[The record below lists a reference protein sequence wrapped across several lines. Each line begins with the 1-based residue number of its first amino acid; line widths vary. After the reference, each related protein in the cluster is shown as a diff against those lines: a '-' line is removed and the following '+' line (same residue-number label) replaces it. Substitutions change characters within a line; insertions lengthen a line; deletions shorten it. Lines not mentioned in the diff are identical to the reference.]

1 MFYCLT
7 IAANCVIIQSN
18 DYINEENAMA
28 ASRSR
33 SSIPMTEGSLFR
45 NTFLFSLPLILS
57 SWLQLLFNAAD
68 TIVVGRFSGAQAL
81 AAVGSTGSI
90 NQLLICLF
98 LGLGTGANVIVARA
112 IGAKNH
118 DFASRSAHT
127 AIATALLSGV
137 ILSFLGFFLSRPLL
151 KMMDSPADVIDLATT
166 YMRIIFIG
174 MPMQLLYNFCA
185 ALLRSVGDTKKPLY
199 FLTVAGVVNVILNL
213 FFVIVLDMS
222 VAGVA
227 IATVISHTISSL
239 LALRSLTK
247 RDDMLRIDLKKLR
260 IEWKI
265 FIEIA
270 RVGLPTGIQSA
281 MFSIAN
287 VLIQSTRNS
296 FGSIVMAGCAASSNV
311 GGFISQ
317 GLNAFAMA
325 CTSFVSQNYGAKKPQ
340 RILRSMWVCQIW
352 SLMITGALGVLG
364 YFFGEQLLSLY
375 NNDPEVIKWGMEQ
388 FMVVNVPYF
397 LMGFQSI
404 FSGAL
409 RGIGYS
415 LLPMIISIVGICIF
429 RVVWVMTIFKLNPT
443 LRFLNIS
450 YPISWTITGI
460 VMGITFFCFFK
471 RVKARL
477 MQDTPA
483 AI

>member
-1 MFYCLT
+1 MF
-7 IAANCVIIQSN
+7 
-18 DYINEENAMA
+18 
-28 ASRSR
+28 ASRAQR
-33 SSIPMTEGSLFR
+33 KINMTEGPLFR
-45 NTFLFSLPLILS
+45 STLLFSLPLMFS
-57 SWLQLLFNAAD
+57 GWLQLLFNAAD

-90 NQLLICLF
+90 NQLIICLF
-98 LGLGTGANVIVARA
+98 LGLGTGANVVVARA
-112 IGAKNH
+112 IGAKEYDH
-118 DFASRSAHT
+118 ASQSAHT
-127 AIATALLSGV
+127 AVAVSLLSGV
-137 ILSFLGFFLSRPLL
+137 LLAVLGFFLSHPLL
-151 KMMDSPADVIDLATT
+151 VMMDSPDDVINLSTI
-166 YMRIIFIG
+166 YMRIIFLG
-174 MPMQLLYNFCA
+174 MPMQMLYNFCA
-185 ALLRSVGDTKKPLY
+185 ALLRSVGDTKRPLY
-199 FLTVAGVVNVILNL
+199 FLTIAGVVNVVLNL
-213 FFVIVLDMS
+213 FFVIVLKMS

-227 IATVISHTISSL
+227 IATVASHTVSAI
-239 LALRSLTK
+239 LALRSLTR

-260 IEWKI
+260 IDPKI
-265 FIEIA
+265 LLEIA
-270 RVGLPTGIQSA
+270 RIGLPTGIQSA

-317 GLNAFAMA
+317 GMNAFAMA

-340 RILRSMWVCQIW
+340 HILRSMWVSQTW
-352 SLMITGALGVLG
+352 SLIITGALGVLG

-375 NNDPEVIKWGMEQ
+375 NSDPEVIRWGMEQ
-388 FMVVNVPYF
+388 FMIVNVPYC

-415 LLPMIISIVGICIF
+415 LLPMIISIVGICAF

-450 YPISWTITGI
+450 YPISWVLTGI
-460 VMGITFFCFFK
+460 VMGITFFHFYK
-471 RVKARL
+471 RVKARFT
-477 MQDTPA
+477 QDTSA

>member
-1 MFYCLT
+1 MLHT
-7 IAANCVIIQSN
+7 
-18 DYINEENAMA
+18 
-28 ASRSR
+28 RSR
-33 SSIPMTEGSLFR
+33 RSINMTSGPLFR
-45 NTFLFSLPLILS
+45 NTLLFSLPLMFS

-81 AAVGSTGSI
+81 AAVGSTGSV

-98 LGLGTGANVIVARA
+98 VGLGTGANVIVARA
-112 IGAKNH
+112 IGAK
-118 DFASRSAHT
+118 DDARASKGAHT
-127 AIATALLSGV
+127 AVATALLSGV
-137 ILSFLGFFLSRPLL
+137 FLAVAGFFLARPMLEL
-151 KMMDSPADVIDLATT
+151 MDSPADVIDLSTT
-166 YMRIIFIG
+166 YMRIIFMG

-185 ALLRSVGDTKKPLY
+185 ALLRSVGDTKRPLY
-199 FLTVAGVVNVILNL
+199 FLSTAGVINVALNL
-213 FFVIVLDMS
+213 LFVIVFKMS

-227 IATVISHTISSL
+227 LATVASHTVSAL
-239 LALRSLTK
+239 LALRSLMH
-247 RDDMLRIDLKKLR
+247 RNDMLHIELKKLR
-260 IEWKI
+260 IDPKVFLDI
-265 FIEIA
+265 V

-296 FGSIVMAGCAASSNV
+296 FGSVVMAGCAASSNV

-325 CTSFVSQNYGAKKPQ
+325 CTSFVSQNYGAKKPD
-340 RILRSMWVCQIW
+340 RILRSMYVCQIW
-352 SLMITGALGVLG
+352 SLIITSALGICG

-409 RGIGYS
+409 RGMGYS
-415 LLPMIISIVGICIF
+415 MLPMCISLVGICLF

-450 YPISWTITGI
+450 YPISWTLTGI
-460 VMGITFFCFFK
+460 VMGITFFHFYK
-471 RVKARL
+471 RVKAHL
-477 MQDTPA
+477 AQPA
-483 AI
+483 ITEA

>member
-1 MFYCLT
+1 MLH
-7 IAANCVIIQSN
+7 
-18 DYINEENAMA
+18 
-28 ASRSR
+28 SRAR
-33 SSIPMTEGSLFR
+33 RHVNMTEGPLFL
-45 NTFLFSLPLILS
+45 NTLLFSLPLIFS
-57 SWLQLLFNAAD
+57 GWLQLLFNAAD

-81 AAVGSTGSI
+81 AAVGSTGSV
-90 NQLLICLF
+90 NNLLICLF

-112 IGAKNH
+112 IGAK
-118 DFASRSAHT
+118 DYTRASQGAHT
-127 AIATALLSGV
+127 AVATALLSGV
-137 ILSFLGFFLSRPLL
+137 ILAVAGFFLARPLL
-151 KMMDSPADVIDLATT
+151 EMMDSPADVIDLSTI
-166 YMRIIFIG
+166 YMRIIFLG

-185 ALLRSVGDTKKPLY
+185 ALLRSVGDTKRPLY
-199 FLTVAGVVNVILNL
+199 FLTYAGVINVILNL
-213 FFVIVLDMS
+213 FFVIVLKMS

-227 IATVISHTISSL
+227 LATVASHTVSAI
-239 LALRSLTK
+239 LALRSLMH
-247 RDDMLRIDLKKLR
+247 RDDMLRINLKKLR
-260 IEWKI
+260 IDPKA
-265 FIEIA
+265 FLEIV

-296 FGSIVMAGCAASSNV
+296 FGSIVIAGCAASSNV

-340 RILRSMWVCQIW
+340 RILQSMWVCQAW
-352 SLMITGALGVLG
+352 SLLITGALGVLG

-375 NNDPEVIKWGMEQ
+375 NNDPEVIRWGMEQ
-388 FMVVNVPYF
+388 FMVVNVPYC

-415 LLPMIISIVGICIF
+415 MLPMCISLVGICAF

-450 YPISWTITGI
+450 YPISWTLTGI
-460 VMGITFFCFFK
+460 VMGLAFFYFYK
-471 RVKARL
+471 RVHAKFSQQL
-477 MQDTPA
+477 SA
-483 AI
+483 AL